1 MVRVLSK
8 LCGGSLLKVTTAHW
22 YTPEGQTINKTG
34 ISPDIEVQRSYND
47 INSGKDPQL
56 DKAKTL

>member
-1 MVRVLSK
+1 MLELS
-8 LCGGSLLKVTTAHW
+8 GGSLLKVTTAHW

-34 ISPDIEVQRSYND
+34 ISPDIEVQRSYN
-47 INSGKDPQL
+47 SGKDPQL